1 VLASGSPARLRL
13 LHDVGITPTVVVSG
27 VDEDSFSDDDPSAL
41 VEALAV
47 AKASAVTRDL
57 PSSYAQDAL
66 VIGCDSM
73 LDVDGRAVGKPVT
86 AARAAARWRLIRGRS
101 AVLRTGHCLI
111 DTATDQRVAAVA
123 STTVHFADVSDAEID
138 AYVGTGEPVD
148 VAGAFTV
155 DGYGGAFV
163 RAIEGDH
170 HNVVGL
176 SLPLVRDL
184 LPRIGLHWLDIWAVG
199 PTRPVRR
206 APAGFTGPAAL
217 TPPADQGPAR

>member
-1 VLASGSPARLRL
+1 M
-13 LHDVGITPTVVVSG
+13 PTVVVSG
-27 VDEDSFSDDDPSAL
+27 VDEDAFSGDSPAAV

-47 AKASAVTRDL
+47 AKATAVAAEL
-57 PSSYAQDAL
+57 PSSQARDAL

-73 LDVDGRAVGKPVT
+73 LDVGGEAVGKPGSVS
-86 AARAAARWRLIRGRS
+86 RAAERWRLIRGRS

-111 DTATDQRVAAVA
+111 DTASGRRVAAVA
-123 STTVHFADVSDAEID
+123 STTVHFADITDDEVE
-138 AYVGTGEPVD
+138 AYVGTGEPTV

-163 RAIEGDH
+163 RSIEGDH

-184 LPRIGLHWLDIWAVG
+184 LPRIGLCWLDIWAVG
-199 PTRPVRR
+199 AGRPAAPTP
-206 APAGFTGPAAL
+206 PAGPAPPAGP
-217 TPPADQGPAR
+217 TPPADPTPAR

>member
-1 VLASGSPARLRL
+1 LRRVVLASGSPARLRT

-27 VDEDSFSDDDPSAL
+27 VDEGSFTQDDPPAL

-47 AKASAVTRDL
+47 AKAQAVYRDL
-57 PSSYAQDAL
+57 PAGLADAL

-73 LDVDGRAVGKPVT
+73 LDVDGAAVGKPGT
-86 AARAAARWRLIRGRS
+86 AERAAERWRLIRGRS

-111 DTATDQRVAAVA
+111 DAATGHRVAGVA
-123 STTVHFADVSDAEID
+123 STTVHFADVSDDEID
-138 AYVGTGEPVD
+138 RYVRSGEPTE
-148 VAGAFTV
+148 VAGAFTI

-163 RAIEGDH
+163 RSIEGDH

-184 LPRIGLHWLDIWAVG
+184 LPRIGLHWLDVWAVG
-199 PTRPVRR
+199 
-206 APAGFTGPAAL
+206 AS
-217 TPPADQGPAR
+217 